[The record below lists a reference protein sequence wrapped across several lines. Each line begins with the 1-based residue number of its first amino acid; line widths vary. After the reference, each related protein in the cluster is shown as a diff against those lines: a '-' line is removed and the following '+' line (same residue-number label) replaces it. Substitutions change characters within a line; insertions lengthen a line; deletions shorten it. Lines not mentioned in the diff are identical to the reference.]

1 MKEAYKSKSADQ
13 ARTRLRALVS
23 WLERNGYDEAAGSL
37 SEGMEETLTV
47 LKLALPESLRKSL
60 ATTNAIENLN
70 GTIRRVSRNVKR
82 WKSPSMI
89 RRWTALGVVT
99 AEKKFRRIKG
109 YRHMSVLVHA
119 LRSNQKSLDRATD
132 VA

>member
-1 MKEAYKSKSADQ
+1 MKEAYKSKSADK
-13 ARTRLRALVS
+13 ARKKLRALVS
-23 WLERNGYDEAAGSL
+23 WLERNGYDEAAGVPSRRDGRDPHGCEARSAPSHFANL
-37 SEGMEETLTV
+37 W
-47 LKLALPESLRKSL
+47 R
-60 ATTNAIENLN
+60 TTNSIENLN

-109 YRHMSVLVHA
+109 YRRYG
-119 LRSNQKSLDRATD
+119 RSCSSP
-132 VA
+132 